1 MSTHRSDRGQAT
13 PLWAVVLVLAGL
25 LLVPTGMLVGA
36 TVERAEARSAA
47 DAAALAGALEGEGAA
62 TAVAAANDAA
72 LVDYVERGDLV
83 EVTVVVGD
91 RRATA
96 RAERRV
102 RLEPG
107 PVQARRR

>member
-25 LLVPTGMLVGA
+25 LLVPTGMLVRA

-47 DAAALAGALEGEGAA
+47 DAAALAGALEGE
-62 TAVAAANDAA
+62 AVARSVAEANDAE
-72 LVDYVERGDLV
+72 LVAYVERGDLV

-96 RAERRV
+96 RAERTV
-102 RLEPG
+102 RLMAPT
-107 PVQARRR
+107 ARR

>member
-1 MSTHRSDRGQAT
+1 MSIHRSDRGQAT

-25 LLVPTGMLVGA
+25 LLVPTGLLVRA
-36 TVERAEARSAA
+36 TVQRAEARSAA

-62 TAVAAANDAA
+62 RSVAEANGAELIEYQA
-72 LVDYVERGDLV
+72 RGDLV

-96 RAERRV
+96 RAERSL
-102 RLEPG
+102 RLEAPPRPDG
-107 PVQARRR
+107 